1 MSSQSSVV
9 RREPKYLKLIRV
21 LLCGSIQQEL
31 NNVLEGEGIYRNRII
46 VKANIEAHI
55 SELNIIS

>member
-1 MSSQSSVV
+1 MG
-9 RREPKYLKLIRV
+9 REPKDLKLIKV

-31 NNVLEGEGIYRNRII
+31 KNVLEGEGIYGNAII